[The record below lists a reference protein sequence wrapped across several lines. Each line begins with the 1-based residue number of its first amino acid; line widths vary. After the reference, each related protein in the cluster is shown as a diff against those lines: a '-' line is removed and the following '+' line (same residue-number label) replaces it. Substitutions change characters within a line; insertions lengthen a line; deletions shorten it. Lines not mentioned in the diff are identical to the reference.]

1 VTTLNGNRKRAAQVL
16 AFNVT
21 MLTSVLGIVVPELL
35 TTDAVIQQF
44 LHQLMPHLTAQA
56 LISLTFVL
64 LPVPFSL
71 LNLLAGDATLSTLCT
86 VLLLKG
92 ATDVTSIW
100 RRGIVTL
107 YLGRFMTLVIAVVIH
122 GKHPQQRNRAIAEPV
137 QKQTRQTTSS

>member
-44 LHQLMPHLTAQA
+44 LHQLMPHLAAQA

-71 LNLLAGDATLSTLCT
+71 IYWQVRYSFD
-86 VLLLKG
+86 
-92 ATDVTSIW
+92 
-100 RRGIVTL
+100 TL
-107 YLGRFMTLVIAVVIH
+107 YRVATQGCH
-122 GKHPQQRNRAIAEPV
+122 GCHEYME
-137 QKQTRQTTSS
+137 